1 MSAGEGVAVL
11 LVVRKFLKEITL
23 LRKVWFWIRFV
34 KNNRYI
40 PNFKNPK
47 TYNEKINFRKRDPK
61 NPLFSVCADKVKAKE
76 YVAEKISSQIIIPSY
91 YVGDSID
98 VRQVKA
104 IIAEYGDCFLK
115 ANHNS
120 GAVYLL
126 TSSSTES
133 EIQEAV
139 DNVLEQ
145 LEYDFGHLVN
155 EPWYSDIERKVLV
168 EMRLSPSPGEVDIRD
183 YKFHVFRQS
192 DGGFKIILEV
202 HFDQNWNHNISY
214 FTEDLCWIPITIEYP
229 NIVTQIEPPDN
240 YALMLE
246 YARKLAE
253 PFSYVRVDFYNLDGA
268 IYFGELTFA
277 KTSGAA
283 VFMNRMYD
291 LWLGNFW
298 QGDPRF

>member
-1 MSAGEGVAVL
+1 MGFAVL
-11 LVVRKFLKEITL
+11 LVIRKVLKKITL
-23 LRKVWFWIRFV
+23 LRKIWFWIRFI

-40 PNFKNPK
+40 PDFKNPK
-47 TYNEKINFRKRDPK
+47 TYNEKINFRKRDPR
-61 NPLFSVCADKVKAKE
+61 NPLFSICADKVKAKE
-76 YVAEKISSQIIIPSY
+76 YVSDRISSEIIIPSY

-98 VRQVKA
+98 LDQMKA

-126 TSSSTES
+126 TTSSTES
-133 EIQEAV
+133 EIQAAV
-139 DNVLEQ
+139 DSVSEQ
-145 LEYDFGHLVN
+145 LKDDFGLLVN
-155 EPWYSDIERKVLV
+155 EPWYSNIQRKVLV
-168 EMRLSPSPGEVDIRD
+168 EMRLRPSPGEVDIRD
-183 YKFHVFRQS
+183 YKFHVFKQL

-202 HFDQNWNHNISY
+202 HYDQKWNHNISY
-214 FTEDLCWIPITIEYP
+214 FTEDLKWLPITIEYP
-229 NIVTQIEPPDN
+229 NIVTQVEAPAN
-240 YALMLE
+240 YGVMLE

-253 PFSYVRVDFYNLDGA
+253 PFSYVRVDFYNVNGA

-283 VFMNRMYD
+283 VFINRMYD

-298 QGDPRF
+298 QGDRRS

>member
-1 MSAGEGVAVL
+1 MLIVI
-11 LVVRKFLKEITL
+11 RKIFKKITL

-40 PNFKNPK
+40 PDFKNPK
-47 TYNEKINFRKRDPK
+47 TYNEKINFRKRDPR
-61 NPLFSVCADKVKAKE
+61 NPLFIICADKVKAKE
-76 YVAEKISSQIIIPSY
+76 YVSERISSEIIIPSY

-98 VRQVKA
+98 LDQMKA

-126 TSSSTES
+126 TTNSTES
-133 EIQEAV
+133 EIQAAV
-139 DNVLEQ
+139 DSVSEQ
-145 LEYDFGHLVN
+145 LKDDFGLLVN
-155 EPWYSDIERKVLV
+155 EPWYSDIQRKVLV
-168 EMRLSPSPGEVDIRD
+168 EMRLRPSPGEVDIRD
-183 YKFHVFRQS
+183 YKFHVFKQL
-192 DGGFKIILEV
+192 DGGFKIFLEV
-202 HFDQNWNHNISY
+202 HYDQMWNHNISY
-214 FTEDLCWIPITIEYP
+214 FTEDLKWLPITIEYP
-229 NIVTQIEPPDN
+229 NIVTQVEAPAN
-240 YALMLE
+240 YGVMLE

-253 PFSYVRVDFYNLDGA
+253 PFSYARVDFYNVDGA

-283 VFMNRMYD
+283 VFINRMYD

-298 QGDPRF
+298 QGDPRV

>member
-1 MSAGEGVAVL
+1 MGFAVL
-11 LVVRKFLKEITL
+11 LVIRKVLKKITL
-23 LRKVWFWIRFV
+23 LRKIWFWIRFI

-40 PNFKNPK
+40 PDFKNPK
-47 TYNEKINFRKRDPK
+47 TYNEKINFRKRDPR
-61 NPLFSVCADKVKAKE
+61 NPLFSICADKVKAKE
-76 YVAEKISSQIIIPSY
+76 YVSDRISSEIIIPSY

-98 VRQVKA
+98 LDQMKA

-126 TSSSTES
+126 TTNSTES
-133 EIQEAV
+133 EIQAAV
-139 DNVLEQ
+139 DSVSEQ
-145 LEYDFGHLVN
+145 LKDDFGLLVN
-155 EPWYSDIERKVLV
+155 EPWYSNIQRKVLV
-168 EMRLSPSPGEVDIRD
+168 EMRLRPSPGEVDIRD
-183 YKFHVFRQS
+183 YKFHVFKQL

-202 HFDQNWNHNISY
+202 HYDQKWNHNISY
-214 FTEDLCWIPITIEYP
+214 FTEDLKWLPITIEYP
-229 NIVTQIEPPDN
+229 NIVTQVEAPAN
-240 YALMLE
+240 YGVMLE

-253 PFSYVRVDFYNLDGA
+253 PFSYVRVDFYNVNGA

-283 VFMNRMYD
+283 VFINRMYD

-298 QGDPRF
+298 QGDPRS

>member
-1 MSAGEGVAVL
+1 MGFAVL
-11 LVVRKFLKEITL
+11 LVIRKVLKKITL
-23 LRKVWFWIRFV
+23 LRKIWFWIRFI

-40 PNFKNPK
+40 PDFKNPK
-47 TYNEKINFRKRDPK
+47 TYNEKINFRKRDPR
-61 NPLFSVCADKVKAKE
+61 NPLFSICADKVKAKE
-76 YVAEKISSQIIIPSY
+76 YVSDRISSEIIIPSY

-98 VRQVKA
+98 LDQMKA

-126 TSSSTES
+126 TTSSTES
-133 EIQEAV
+133 EIQAAV
-139 DNVLEQ
+139 DSVSEQ
-145 LEYDFGHLVN
+145 LKDDFGLLVN
-155 EPWYSDIERKVLV
+155 EPWYSNIQRKVLV
-168 EMRLSPSPGEVDIRD
+168 EMRLRPSPGEVDIRD
-183 YKFHVFRQS
+183 YKFHVFKQL

-202 HFDQNWNHNISY
+202 HYDQKWNHNISY
-214 FTEDLCWIPITIEYP
+214 FTEDLKWLPITIEYP
-229 NIVTQIEPPDN
+229 NIVTQVEAPAN
-240 YALMLE
+240 YGVMLE

-253 PFSYVRVDFYNLDGA
+253 PFSYVRVDFYNVNGA

-283 VFMNRMYD
+283 VFINRMYD

-298 QGDPRF
+298 QGDPRI

>member
-1 MSAGEGVAVL
+1 ML
-11 LVVRKFLKEITL
+11 LVIRKVLKKITL
-23 LRKVWFWIRFV
+23 LRKIWFWIRFI

-40 PNFKNPK
+40 PDFKNPK
-47 TYNEKINFRKRDPK
+47 TYNEKINFRKRDPR
-61 NPLFSVCADKVKAKE
+61 NPLFSICADKVKAKE
-76 YVAEKISSQIIIPSY
+76 YVSDRISSEIIIPSY

-98 VRQVKA
+98 LDQMKA

-126 TSSSTES
+126 TTSSTES
-133 EIQEAV
+133 EIQAAV
-139 DNVLEQ
+139 DSVSEQ
-145 LEYDFGHLVN
+145 LKDDFGLLVN
-155 EPWYSDIERKVLV
+155 EPWYSNIQRKVLV
-168 EMRLSPSPGEVDIRD
+168 EMRLRPSPGEVDIRD
-183 YKFHVFRQS
+183 YKFHVFKQL

-202 HFDQNWNHNISY
+202 HYDQKWNHNISY
-214 FTEDLCWIPITIEYP
+214 FTEDLKWLPITIEYP
-229 NIVTQIEPPDN
+229 NIVTQVEAPAN
-240 YALMLE
+240 YGVMLE

-253 PFSYVRVDFYNLDGA
+253 PFSYVRVDFYNVNGA

-283 VFMNRMYD
+283 VFINRMYD

-298 QGDPRF
+298 QGDPRI